1 MMNKPVTQVSKL
13 LGHKD
18 PSITLTVYSH
28 WFEGASSESA
38 MVDLAAAVFDAG
50 GQTVATAGA

>member
-1 MMNKPVTQVSKL
+1 MMNKPITQVSKL

-18 PSITLTVYSH
+18 PSITLTGYSH
-28 WFEGASSESA
+28 WFEGVSSESA

-50 GQTVATAGA
+50 G